1 MPLTKVNSQ
10 QLENN
15 IDLAG
20 APKNDG
26 LDLGYKIIPQNP
38 QTSSYTLALSDSSKH
53 IYHTGAAATITIP
66 TNSLVAFPIGTA
78 ISIINN
84 GSGALTISTTG
95 ITAKFAGTVL
105 TGNRTVAVNGMAS
118 LIKVASD
125 TWFIS
130 GVGVS

>member
-66 TNSLVAFPIGTA
+66 LNSVVAFPIGTT
-78 ISIINN
+78 ITIINN
-84 GSGALTISTTG
+84 GSGTLTLSSSASIF
-95 ITAKFAGTVL
+95 FAGTTS
-105 TGNRTVAVNGMAS
+105 TGNRTLATRGLATI
-118 LIKVASD
+118 IKVASD
-125 TWFIS
+125 SWFIS
-130 GVGVS
+130 GIGLA